1 MVYNIFLI
9 SSLLTELSIIFVL
22 LISKKKLLD
31 VLHNVYLLL
40 LIAGSLFLKNI

>member
-1 MVYNIFLI
+1 MTIG
-9 SSLLTELSIIFVL
+9 

-40 LIAGSLFLKNI
+40 LIAGSLFLKNIYL